1 MFSIHVEN
9 TDEKP
14 LGQLPLCDSLVTRPC
29 PWRNWTTIGDL
40 VEIVVRRGL
49 AKPGWIEA
57 LLNRVVIHATL
68 VFGVL
73 FLPFAIEFLM
83 ILARGN

>member
-29 PWRNWTTIGDL
+29 PWRNRTTIGDL
-40 VEIVVRRGL
+40 AEIAVGSEQRG
-49 AKPGWIEA
+49 
-57 LLNRVVIHATL
+57 
-68 VFGVL
+68 
-73 FLPFAIEFLM
+73 
-83 ILARGN
+83 